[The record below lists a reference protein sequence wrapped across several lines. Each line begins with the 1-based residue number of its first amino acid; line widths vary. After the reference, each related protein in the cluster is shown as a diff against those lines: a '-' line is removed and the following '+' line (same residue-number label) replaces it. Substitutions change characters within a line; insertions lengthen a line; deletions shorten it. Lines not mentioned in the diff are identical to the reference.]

1 MNKRTQINVF
11 RIVIIVAL
19 LTGGTAFFLR
29 PQPNEPARAQ
39 LIGLETENTADYA
52 RADGSLE
59 LQFPRDFGPHN
70 DFQSEWWYYTGNL
83 QTETGQHFGFQ
94 LTFFR
99 RAIQPAE
106 QRAERQ
112 SDWAAE
118 QVYMAHFTLTDVSA
132 NRFRYFE
139 RFSRGSAGLA
149 GATVDP
155 AYRVW
160 LEDWS
165 VEQVAEGRYRLHAAQ
180 EDIAL
185 DLELTDVRGTILQ
198 GANGYSP
205 KGPETGN
212 ASYYYSQPRMEASGT
227 VRAAGREFTVSG
239 LSWKDHEFST
249 SALGA
254 SLVGWDWFS
263 IQLDDGSELMLFILR
278 REDVGI
284 DDYSSGSVVRPDGS
298 TRALA
303 REDFSITAT
312 GKWTSPHSG
321 AVYPSGWQLSI
332 PDEDIELEVEP
343 YIQDQELNVSFIYWE
358 GAVRV
363 SGTRQGQT
371 VTGNGYVELTG
382 YESSMQGRL

>member
-1 MNKRTQINVF
+1 MNKQSQISVF
-11 RIVIIVAL
+11 RIAIIFVVLVSAA
-19 LTGGTAFFLR
+19 AFLLR
-29 PQPNEPARAQ
+29 PQPDEPARAQ
-39 LIGLETENTADYA
+39 LIGLETENTAAYA

-59 LQFPRDFGPHN
+59 LQFPRDFGPHD

-83 QTETGQHFGFQ
+83 QTETGRHFGFQ

-99 RAIQPAE
+99 RAIQPVE
-106 QRAERQ
+106 QRAQRE
-112 SDWAAE
+112 SGWAAE

-132 NRFRYFE
+132 NRFSYFE

-149 GATVDP
+149 GAKVEP

-165 VEQVAEGRYRLHAAQ
+165 VEQAADGRYRLRAAQ
-180 EDIAL
+180 EDISL
-185 DLELTDVRGTILQ
+185 DLELTDVRGPVLQ
-198 GANGYSP
+198 GENGLSP
-205 KGPETGN
+205 KGPEPGN
-212 ASYYYSQPRMEASGT
+212 ASYYYSQTRMEARGK
-227 VRAAGREFTVSG
+227 VRAGGEEFTVSG

-278 REDVGI
+278 REDGGI
-284 DDYSSGSVVRPDGS
+284 DGYSSGSVVRPDGS
-298 TRALA
+298 TRALTLD
-303 REDFSITAT
+303 DFNITAT
-312 GKWTSPHSG
+312 GQWTSPHSG
-321 AVYPSGWQLSI
+321 AVYPSGWQVSI
-332 PDEDIELEVEP
+332 PDEDIQLQVEP
-343 YIQDQELNVSFIYWE
+343 HIQDQELNVSFIYWE
-358 GAVRV
+358 GAVSV

-371 VTGNGYVELTG
+371 VAGNGYVELTG

>member
-1 MNKRTQINVF
+1 MKNRTRNMIF
-11 RIVIIVAL
+11 RIAIIVAVLATAAAL
-19 LTGGTAFFLR
+19 LLR
-29 PQPNEPARAQ
+29 QRADEPARAQ
-39 LIGLETENTADYA
+39 LIGLEAENTAAYA

-59 LQFPRDFGPHN
+59 LKFPRDFGPHD

-83 QTETGQHFGFQ
+83 QAEDGRHFGFQ

-99 RAIQPAE
+99 RAVQPAE
-106 QRAERQ
+106 QRAERV
-112 SDWAAE
+112 SGWAAE

-149 GATVDP
+149 GATVEP

-160 LEDWS
+160 LEDWL
-165 VEQVAEGRYRLHAAQ
+165 VEQVADGRYRLRAAQ
-180 EDIAL
+180 DDIAL
-185 DLELTDVRGTILQ
+185 DLELNDVRGPVLQ
-198 GANGYSP
+198 GVDGYSP
-205 KGPETGN
+205 KGPEPGN
-212 ASYYYSQPRMEASGT
+212 ASYYYSQTRMEARGT
-227 VRAAGREFTVSG
+227 VRAGGEEFAVSG

-278 REDVGI
+278 REDGGI

-312 GKWTSPHSG
+312 GQWTSPHSG
-321 AVYPSGWQLSI
+321 AVYPSGWQVSI
-332 PDEDIELEVEP
+332 PDEDIQLQVEP
-343 YIQDQELNVSFIYWE
+343 HIQDQELNVSFIYWE
-358 GAVRV
+358 GAVSV

-371 VTGNGYVELTG
+371 VAGNGYVELTG